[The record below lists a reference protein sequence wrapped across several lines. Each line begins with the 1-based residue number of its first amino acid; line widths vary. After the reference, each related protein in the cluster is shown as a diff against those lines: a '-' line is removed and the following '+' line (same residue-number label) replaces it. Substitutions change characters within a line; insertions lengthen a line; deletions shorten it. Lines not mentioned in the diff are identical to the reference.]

1 MRVGSGKL
9 QFEVEDPWEL
19 GIEGD
24 NEEVVGIGANSAD
37 EVFVLTRS
45 PHPCLV
51 FDRNGKFLRSFGE
64 GIFTFP
70 HGIHIGPDD
79 AVYCADNVD
88 STVRKFS
95 PKGELLMTLGEANVH
110 SDTGYRDD
118 DYRTIARGA
127 GPFNAVTNIA
137 IGPDGVIF
145 VSDGYGNARVHKFTA
160 KGEYIGAWGEPGTGA
175 GEFNIPHSV
184 FVHSDGLVYVCDRE
198 NNRVQVF
205 DQDGKFQ
212 SEWTDVRRPDD
223 LFITSDNLV
232 YIAEQGMRSGL
243 VPGMPD
249 PDDSTPVSR
258 ITVRDLGGKV
268 LTSWG
273 ADENEAKEP
282 CAPGNFFAA
291 HGIWVDRHGTVYV
304 GEVTYSGNGREGQ
317 GGGAGWVPPGCH
329 AFQRFRPA

>member
-9 QFEVEDPWEL
+9 QFEVEPPWTL
-19 GIEGD
+19 GIEGE
-24 NEEVVGIGANSAD
+24 NQEVVGIGANSKD
-37 EVFVLTRS
+37 EIFVLTRS

-51 FDRNGKFLRSFGE
+51 FDRDGTFLRSFGE

-95 PKGELLMTLGEANVH
+95 PKGELLMTLGQKDVP
-110 SDTGYRDD
+110 SDTGYRDG
-118 DYRTIARGA
+118 DYRTIRRGA
-127 GPFNAVTNIA
+127 GPFNEVTNVA
-137 IGPDGVIF
+137 IGPNGAMYIT
-145 VSDGYGNARVHKFTA
+145 DGYGNARVHKFA
-160 KGEYIGAWGEPGTGA
+160 SNGDYLGAWGEPGSKP

-184 FVHSDGLVYVCDRE
+184 FIHQGLAYVVDRE
-198 NNRVQVF
+198 NNRVQIF
-205 DQDGKFQ
+205 DLDGTFQ
-212 SEWTDVRRPDD
+212 REWTDVRRPDD
-223 LFITSDNLV
+223 LYITDDHLV

-243 VPGMPD
+243 VPGLPD
-249 PDDSTPVSR
+249 PTDESPVSR
-258 ITVRDLGGKV
+258 ITVRDLDGRI

-273 ADENEAKEP
+273 ADENPDSKEP

-304 GEVTYSGNGREGQ
+304 GEVIYSGNGREGQ
-317 GGGAGWVPPGCH
+317 GGGAGWVAPGCH